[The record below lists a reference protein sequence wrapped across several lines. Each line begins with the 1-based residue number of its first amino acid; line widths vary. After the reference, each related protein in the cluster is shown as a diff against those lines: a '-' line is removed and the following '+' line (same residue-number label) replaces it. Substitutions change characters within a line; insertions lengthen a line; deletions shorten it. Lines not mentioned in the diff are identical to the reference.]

1 MSDAETPNTPDTL
14 PPAATADTLPPPAG
28 DELPSPRA
36 SVPPMLTEAHVR
48 ILQLPIETIEAL
60 LQVIAFLKTPGR
72 GARFDALPS
81 GAIDVM
87 LAGGYGSPEAELSLG
102 YDVSKGPDVETA
114 LGTAALGAFRKF
126 QVVR

>member
-1 MSDAETPNTPDTL
+1 MNNGAPETEVLPRAETS
-14 PPAATADTLPPPAG
+14 DTLPPPAG

-87 LAGGYGSPEAELSLG
+87 LAGGLGADDELQLG
-102 YDVSKGPDVETA
+102 YHVSKAADVEVA
-114 LGTAALGAFRKF
+114 LGEAALGAFRKF
-126 QVVR
+126 GVVR